1 MQQLNAATPADRQA
15 ALTSTMAPAQCI
27 TMQSIAEFLTRVTP
41 PQTPALVIRRA
52 ALAANIAAMQAA
64 CDAAGVRL
72 RAHGKMHKC
81 GALGQ
86 AQVAAGAVGLCCQTV
101 GEAEAYANAG
111 IADLLVTAPVA
122 PWGWPRLAALV
133 AAGSNVSAVVDSLS
147 QVRHAAGTGLT
158 LLLDIDLGQH
168 RAGMVPDSPDVV
180 PAIEMIIA
188 TPGVRYGG
196 IQAYCGHIQHMLP
209 AARRAAHAA
218 ASARLAALIA
228 KLAALGHAPP
238 LVTGGGTGSAALDL
252 AEGVFT
258 ELQAGSYALMDVE
271 YADCGGPEGEWP
283 FQPALFIA
291 ATVVSAQ
298 HRAFVTTDAGLKAI
312 HSDGP
317 PPRVIAGAA
326 PGSRWRSFG
335 DEHGGILH
343 PAFVDRLRGA
353 VDPAAIVDAIDAE
366 GALPGD
372 AEGALPGDAP
382 VEGALVWLQP
392 GHVDPTVALHDAY
405 FVADEDGGLQRWPID
420 ARRVSA

>member
-1 MQQLNAATPADRQA
+1 ML
-15 ALTSTMAPAQCI
+15 AL
-27 TMQSIAEFLTRVTP
+27 AEFLARVTP

-52 ALAANIAAMQAA
+52 ALTANIAAMQAA

-81 GALGQ
+81 ATLGR

-101 GEAEAYANAG
+101 GEAEAYARAG
-111 IADLLVTAPVA
+111 IADLLVTAPVP

-133 AAGSNVSAVVDSLS
+133 AAGANVSAVVDSPA
-147 QVRHAAGTGLT
+147 QVQLAQGTGLT

-168 RAGMVPDSPDVV
+168 RAGMAPDSPDIV
-180 PAIEMIIA
+180 PTIELIRQ

-209 AARRAAHAA
+209 DARVAAHGA
-218 ASARLAALIA
+218 ASARLAALVE
-228 KLAALGHAPP
+228 KLVALGLAPP
-238 LVTGGGTGSAALDL
+238 HVTGGGTGSFALDL
-252 AEGVFT
+252 AGGVFT

-271 YADCGGPEGEWP
+271 YADCGGPEGDWP

-298 HRAFVTTDAGLKAI
+298 HRAFVTTDAGLKAV

-317 PPRVIAGAA
+317 PPRVIAGAV

-343 PAFVDRLRGA
+343 PAFQERLRHA
-353 VDPAAIVDAIDAE
+353 SDPAAMVDAIDAE
-366 GALPGD
+366 GG
-372 AEGALPGDAP
+372 LPGDAP
-382 VEGALVWLQP
+382 AEGALIWLQP

-405 FVADEDGGLQRWPID
+405 FVADENGGLERWPID